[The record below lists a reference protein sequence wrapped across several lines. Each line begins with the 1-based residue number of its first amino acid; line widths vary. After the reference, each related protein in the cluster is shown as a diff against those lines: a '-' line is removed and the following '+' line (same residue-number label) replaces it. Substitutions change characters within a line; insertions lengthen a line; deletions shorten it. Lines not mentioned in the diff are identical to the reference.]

1 MIVLF
6 SKPNCSYCDRA
17 KQILNGWGITY
28 DTVDITANPER
39 RDFLINEG
47 HKSVPQIYS
56 DGKLFPGGTAALN
69 QLTKEEFQ
77 ERLKDL

>member
-1 MIVLF
+1 MIVLY

-17 KQILNGWGITY
+17 KQILKTWDITY
-28 DTVDITANPER
+28 DSIDIAANPES

-47 HKSVPQIYS
+47 HKSVPQLYS

-69 QLTKEEFQ
+69 QMTKEEFQ